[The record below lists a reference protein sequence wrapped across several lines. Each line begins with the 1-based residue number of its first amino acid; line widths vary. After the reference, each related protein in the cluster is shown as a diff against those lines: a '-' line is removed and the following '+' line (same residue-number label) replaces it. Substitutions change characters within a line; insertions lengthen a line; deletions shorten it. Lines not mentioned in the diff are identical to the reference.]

1 MTLQRRTYSL
11 RPLAKPEAD
20 SFTLEGSFRVYMAA
34 QDMTVDNLATGDLIC
49 IQSESTGR
57 RGIGIAWRATDSLGS
72 GNKSQGN
79 PVIRVSDLLRSSFS
93 FELRDGYSITKWHG
107 QLPKAQEITITI
119 QTTDAGTRHK
129 SAYNPKELE
138 FWITTG
144 LGKNSVGL
152 GRANALQSRSRQ
164 LLLTELSTS
173 LLASAKRRKGVR
185 GFWLRRFFQTAR
197 TRTRLF
203 PTNSRG
209 TAKS

>member
-1 MTLQRRTYSL
+1 MPWSKLSIWSCYSVTHDPPECAIDFKIHIKHKSIPTAPQVVTVDMTLQRRTYSL
-11 RPLAKPEAD
+11 RPLAKLEAD

-79 PVIRVSDLLRSSFS
+79 PVLRVSDLLRSSFS
-93 FELRDGYSITKWHG
+93 FELKDGYSITQWYG

-119 QTTDAGTRHK
+119 QTTDEGNRNK
-129 SAYNPKELE
+129 GAYNPKELE

-144 LGKNSVGL
+144 LG
-152 GRANALQSRSRQ
+152 R
-164 LLLTELSTS
+164 
-173 LLASAKRRKGVR
+173 
-185 GFWLRRFFQTAR
+185 
-197 TRTRLF
+197 
-203 PTNSRG
+203 NSRRPWPG
-209 TAKS
+209 

>member
-1 MTLQRRTYSL
+1 MTLQRRTFSL

-79 PVIRVSDLLRSSFS
+79 SVLRVSDLLRSSFS
-93 FELRDGYSITKWHG
+93 FELKDGYLITKWHG
-107 QLPKAQEITITI
+107 QLRKAQEITITI
-119 QTTDAGTRHK
+119 QTADSGTRNR
-129 SAYNPKELE
+129 SAYDPKELG

-144 LGKNSVGL
+144 LGRNSRRL
-152 GRANALQSRSRQ
+152 GRANTL
-164 LLLTELSTS
+164 
-173 LLASAKRRKGVR
+173 
-185 GFWLRRFFQTAR
+185 
-197 TRTRLF
+197 
-203 PTNSRG
+203 
-209 TAKS
+209 